1 MKKELPKINFSIN
14 LISFYPRVFKSPSM
28 KNDKAMRVE
37 ITGPYVR
44 INKNLSA
51 SQIATLGGIEE
62 DRNGLNSFIKN
73 EFHKNG
79 LSNDSIAGA
88 DLSFNGALVR

>member
-1 MKKELPKINFSIN
+1 MKKELPKFKINFSI
-14 LISFYPRVFKSPSM
+14 FKSPSM
-28 KNDKAMRVE
+28 KNDKTMRVE
-37 ITGPYVR
+37 IIGPYVR

-51 SQIATLGGIEE
+51 SQIAALDGIEE